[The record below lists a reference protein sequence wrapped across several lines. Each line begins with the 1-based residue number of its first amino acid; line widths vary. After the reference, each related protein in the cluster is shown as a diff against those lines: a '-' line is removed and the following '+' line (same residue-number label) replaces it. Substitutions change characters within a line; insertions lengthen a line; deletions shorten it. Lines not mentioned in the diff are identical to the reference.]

1 MCGREHLLCFGYF
14 EAMINPL
21 KQVVEMHGAL
31 VMKFLAA
38 NTCLYCEPPL
48 VREHLLCFGHFEAMI
63 NPLQQFVE
71 MQGAVVPKFMAA
83 TT

>member
-1 MCGREHLLCFGYF
+1 
-14 EAMINPL
+14 MINPL